1 MKRIIYKSRAKP
13 WIKASDI
20 GAILHK
26 SRLNNLRCGLT
37 GLLVYTKGNFLQ
49 VLEGLDKSVESTFAR
64 IEADPRH
71 TICEI
76 VQETE
81 IFEPDFGQW
90 LMGFWTD
97 DISHVDRGRG
107 LVSVPELIQEFDSE
121 WLEQKSALNQLL
133 LDEILK
139 LRVETAA

>member
-26 SRLNNLRCGLT
+26 SRLNNQRRGLT

-49 VLEGLDKSVESTFAR
+49 VLEGLDKSVETTFAR
-64 IEADPRH
+64 IKADPRH
-71 TICEI
+71 RICEI

-97 DISHVDRGRG
+97 DISQTDRIRG

-121 WLEQKSALNQLL
+121 WLEQKSTLNQLL

-139 LRVETAA
+139 LRVETAS